1 MNTKDNTPKPFLI
14 VITAIGIVAVLSFLP
29 WSSMTG
35 GFIKDFNLLS
45 DLFPSAPTAVAAT
58 SGSGAEVLDPEYV
71 KAVEEMK
78 QQEPEAAQTPADTVV
93 LPIYHEHTET
103 PCPDARVDGQMVIED
118 YTEGGDGLQKVRK
131 ALASGNARIAVMGD
145 SYIEGDIL
153 TQDVRSQLQSKYGG
167 KGVGFVPGHSV
178 ASGFRR
184 TVKQKDE
191 GLTVHGMQ
199 QAPSSPYFNIT
210 GEYFTADGPA
220 KVSYTSGRKWDVSR
234 LLYVAPNTGTIT
246 FRTDTAEYVV
256 DVVPSEEVQ
265 QYRLPE
271 RTGTFEMEI
280 DCPGLV
286 YLGAWLEG
294 NGGIGVDCMSVRGN
308 SGVNNRRL
316 KPEFASQLRQY
327 VDYDLIILEYGVN
340 ALTSEQADYGFF
352 GKILQQ
358 MVAKVR
364 QCYPKAQI
372 LIMGIGDRGQKFQGE
387 VHSMLTAPAMVKAQR
402 EAAKAAGC
410 LFFDTREAM
419 GGQDAIVNWK
429 KEGLANSD
437 YIHINSAGGKKI
449 ATELVNALTRE

>member
-1 MNTKDNTPKPFLI
+1 MNTKDNKPRPFLI
-14 VITAIGIVAVLSFLP
+14 IATAILIVAALSFVP
-29 WSSMTG
+29 WSSLTG
-35 GFIKDFNLLS
+35 GYIKDYNLLS
-45 DLFPSAPTAVAAT
+45 DLFPSAQTAVAAT
-58 SGSGAEVLDPEYV
+58 SGAEVLDPEYV

-78 QQEPEAAQTPADTVV
+78 RETPQEQKETADTVA
-93 LPIYHEHTET
+93 LPIYKEHTET
-103 PCPDARVDGQMVIED
+103 PCPDARINGQMVIED
-118 YTEGGDGLQKVRK
+118 YTADGDGLKKVQN

-153 TQDVRSQLQSKYGG
+153 TQDIRSQLQAKYGG
-167 KGVGFVPGHSV
+167 RGVGFVPGHSV

-184 TVKQKDE
+184 TIKQKDE
-191 GLTVHGMQ
+191 GLTVFGMQ
-199 QAPSSPYFNIT
+199 KAPSSPYFNLT
-210 GEYFTADGPA
+210 GEYFTADAPA
-220 KVSYTSGRKWDVSR
+220 KVSYKSGKKWDVSR
-234 LLYVAPNTGTIT
+234 LLYVAPNEGTIT

-256 DVVPSEEVQ
+256 EITPSDQLQ

-271 RTGTFEMEI
+271 HTGTFEMEI

-286 YLGAWLEG
+286 YIGSWLEG
-294 NGGIGVDCMSVRGN
+294 KGGIGVDCMSVRGN

-316 KPEFASQLRQY
+316 NQEFASQMRQY
-327 VDYDLIILEYGVN
+327 VDYDLIILEYGIN
-340 ALTSEQADYGFF
+340 ALTSEQTQYGYF

-358 MVAKVR
+358 MAERVR
-364 QCYPKAQI
+364 KCYPNAQI

-419 GGQDAIVNWK
+419 GGQDAIINWK
-429 KEGLANSD
+429 NKGLANSD

>member
-1 MNTKDNTPKPFLI
+1 MNDKPKPFLI
-14 VITAIGIVAVLSFLP
+14 IFSAIALVALLSLVP
-29 WSSMTG
+29 WSRLTG
-35 GFIKDFNLLS
+35 GFIKDYNLLA
-45 DLFPSAPTAVAAT
+45 DLFPSAQTAVAAT
-58 SGSGAEVLDPEYV
+58 TGNEVIDPEYV

-78 QQEPEAAQTPADTVV
+78 RQQPAEEKAVPDTIA
-93 LPIYHEHTET
+93 LPIYQEHTEK
-103 PCPDARVDGQMVIED
+103 PSEEARVDGEMVIED
-118 YTEGGDGLQKVRK
+118 YTADADGLRKVKK
-131 ALASGNARIAVMGD
+131 AIDSGNARIAVMGD

-153 TQDVRSQLQSKYGG
+153 TQDIRSQLQSKYGG
-167 KGVGFVPGHSV
+167 RGVGFVPGHSV

-184 TVKQKDE
+184 TIKQSDE

-199 QAPSSPYFNIT
+199 KAPSSKYFNIT

-220 KVSYTSGRKWDVSR
+220 KVTYKSGRKWDVSR
-234 LLYVAPNTGTIT
+234 LLYVAPSEGTIT
-246 FRTDTAEYVV
+246 FRTDTSEYIV
-256 DVVPSEEVQ
+256 DVVPGEQVQ

-271 RTGTFEMEI
+271 RTGSFEIDI

-316 KPEFASQLRQY
+316 NTDLAAQMRQY

-340 ALTSEQADYGFF
+340 ALTSEQTEYGYF

-358 MVAKVR
+358 MVERVR
-364 QCYPKAQI
+364 QCYPGAQI
-372 LIMGIGDRGQKFQGE
+372 MIMGIGDRGQKFQGE
-387 VHSMLTAPAMVKAQR
+387 VHSMLTAPAMVEAQR
-402 EAAKAAGC
+402 KAAKAAGC

-419 GGQDAIVNWK
+419 GGQDAIVDWK
-429 KEGLANSD
+429 ERGLANSD

-449 ATELVNALTRE
+449 ATEIVNALTR